1 MTDSNLD
8 LYYFIKENFQRSSN
22 LMFQQ
27 HIYDNRH
34 EFKNYLKNFIRNKA
48 DEPLRSLDLYFQGR
62 KDLCIQSIELN
73 SMHED
78 FENDY
83 ELYNFLS
90 KMMFSKE
97 EIDEG
102 QKLLAFLNQ
111 KIESLNSE
119 FKDSTLI
126 TDVNKLRRFQQ
137 QIDIVCSEL

>member
-1 MTDSNLD
+1 
-8 LYYFIKENFQRSSN
+8 
-22 LMFQQ
+22 
-27 HIYDNRH
+27 
-34 EFKNYLKNFIRNKA
+34 
-48 DEPLRSLDLYFQGR
+48 
-62 KDLCIQSIELN
+62 
-73 SMHED
+73 MHED